1 LLTDPEPI
9 RSAPGEQP
17 LDRDQLR
24 ELDAIPAGLLELDAA
39 ALGGKLDGPTLIHLS
54 GQRQPALFVSVLMHG
69 NETVG
74 WEAMRVLLRDY
85 DVGGGPR
92 PLPRDLS
99 LFIGNVRAA
108 GAGVRHL
115 PEQPDFNRVWPG
127 SQLPTT
133 PIHGVMSQ
141 VVARVAARGL
151 FASVDLHNNTGIN
164 PHYACVNVIDNRY
177 LHLATLFSRTVVYF
191 TRPNGV
197 QSKAMAEHC
206 PAVTVECGKVKD
218 RLGVEH
224 AREFIDAC
232 LHLSSIPDTPVPGHD
247 IDLFHTVAQMKVP
260 TDIDFTF
267 PPATAPLVLSPSLE
281 HLNFRE
287 LPAGTAFGNCDAPR
301 PPLDVRDEWGRDV
314 VKRYFTC
321 EDGEL
326 RLKVPVMPSMLTCDA
341 EVIRQDCVG
350 YLMER
355 YDGHLPRRD

>member
-1 LLTDPEPI
+1 LPTDADTNPAHPDHPPLEQ
-9 RSAPGEQP
+9 APLQ
-17 LDRDQLR
+17 
-24 ELDAIPAGLLELDAA
+24 ELDALPEGLLDLDAA
-39 ALGGKLDGPTLIHLS
+39 ALGRMLDGPTLIHLA

-74 WEAMRVLLRDY
+74 WEAIRSVLRDY
-85 DVGGGPR
+85 EVGGGDR
-92 PLPRDLS
+92 PLPRDLI

-108 GAGVRHL
+108 AAGMRHL

-127 SQLPTT
+127 SELAHT
-133 PIHGVMSQ
+133 PIHDLMQQ
-141 VVARVAARGL
+141 VVERVAARGL

-164 PHYACVNVIDNRY
+164 PHYACVNLIDNRY

-191 TRPNGV
+191 TRPRGV
-197 QSKAMAEHC
+197 QSQAMAELC

-218 RLGVEH
+218 QRGVDH

-232 LHLSSIPDTPVPGHD
+232 LHLSQLPDSPVPEHD
-247 IDLFHTVAQMKVP
+247 IDLFHTVARIRVP
-260 TDIDFTF
+260 DDVDFAF
-267 PPATAPLVLSPSLE
+267 PPATAPLVLSPTLE

-287 LPAGTAFGNCDAPR
+287 LPPGTAFGNCGESR

-314 VKRYFTC
+314 ARRYFIC

-326 RLKVPVMPSMLTCDA
+326 RLKLPVMPSMLTCDA

-350 YLMER
+350 YLLER
-355 YDGHLPRRD
+355 YGGHLPRRD